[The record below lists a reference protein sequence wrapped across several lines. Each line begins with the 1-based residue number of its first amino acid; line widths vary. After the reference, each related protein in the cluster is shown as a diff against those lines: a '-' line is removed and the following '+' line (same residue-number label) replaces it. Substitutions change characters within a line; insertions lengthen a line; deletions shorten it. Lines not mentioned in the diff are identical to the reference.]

1 VAGERYRFLMD
12 SRTGEPVQLRRV
24 LRAGP
29 GGALPAVTA
38 VLAGA
43 LASIG
48 AYGLLRFEAG
58 LRW

>member
-1 VAGERYRFLMD
+1 M
-12 SRTGEPVQLRRV
+12 
-24 LRAGP
+24 
-29 GGALPAVTA
+29 PAVTA